1 MNKRIVRITAL
12 IAMFFVSVTLA
23 AVFAFVK
30 PSGAQAEASG
40 ATAWGTEI
48 EDCLYRKGEWGE
60 ADTTDF
66 AKDSG
71 ATANGFEKSYVKTLD
86 AGKELSGQLSH
97 ASIKAEYT
105 EVRFAIKT
113 VNGRFRVDDFSASD
127 SRVWLKA
134 YDDWAYFVLTRADAG
149 WEIKVYFGN
158 ELVHETVNADGK
170 DFVCSI
176 LWHQAPKGMIVYPDD
191 SSKEMTVYCT
201 ELRAAKEVPLSMVE
215 GASLRIDDEEGGIRF
230 RAKMNE
236 KTASAVINGSA
247 AMNFV
252 IAPKTLFDT
261 VTDGNYANL
270 TKKIE
275 IPVDGTKVYKDGD
288 YYYANG
294 VIANI
299 LEANR
304 SLDFCATAYIT
315 ANGTTTYAEAD
326 FSLTRGNLY
335 DIVNQLVVIYG
346 KEYAESILAAT
357 PYEWYGK
364 GDYPIVIDTV
374 EQYNALAAQV
384 NGGRDF
390 SAYTAKIAS
399 GVKSATDKTEITKP
413 EFFPQVKETGYD
425 TSAYTDKIME
435 CAGTYNASNNN
446 GFEATTE
453 VASPSGFENVFKSV
467 SCSGFDF
474 GHSQSLDGYVKVC
487 FALKSDG
494 KYKHSKAG
502 EIDGNGK
509 WVYFELSRETSSSHD
524 WKIRLIDVDN
534 NVLFEVNRT
543 DTNGFNTLC
552 GVLWHGGDD
561 FSMSG
566 ASYVYC
572 TELRGSVEDVNY
584 NVKYLNADGSTLKE
598 ESVRQG
604 SQIALP
610 TAPDL
615 GETYYFIGWKDS
627 DDNVWNDGDVVT
639 GDLILTATYG
649 QYVGEIV
656 DECLYKNGEWGTETT
671 DFVENNG
678 EKAEGFSKSYVKTI
692 SAGTELTGLLSHTGI
707 GRYSE
712 VRFAIK
718 TSNGNY
724 RVDDFS
730 KTGNDAKVFLRNYED
745 WTYFVLTK
753 VTTGWNVKIYF
764 GEELVHETL
773 NTNEVN
779 TVCQILWHSG
789 NGMIVYPND
798 YSNEMTVYC
807 TEIRGKLAENTY
819 NNDSSRYTPTHW
831 YEASDTEDYLVKNGE
846 TEYTVVIPS
855 QSSEFSEY
863 AKTELVNFFSEA
875 TGIEL
880 NVVQG
885 GSQHTP
891 SGKIISL
898 GDTYSF
904 RTSGLSGDTAYLG
917 RDGARIVTKDK
928 SVYIIGGS
936 ERGVLYGVYDF
947 LKIYFGYEVY
957 YKDSYTLDTGVAEL
971 KLKDFDVTDIPDLSL
986 RARGGVLFN
995 VTDDENDVMF
1005 AKRMRTLDDHNDYI
1019 FPIYKE
1025 FGNENST
1032 EWSRLHNSSYYLPYE
1047 TYYSA
1052 HPKFFSGNGNQL
1064 CYTAHGDSA
1073 EFEEMTKICAE
1084 KAEQSLRYYTP
1095 AAHPSMNVIHLGAED
1110 ERTSCNCS
1118 SCTAVAEAH
1127 NGSNAAAIMIF
1138 LNAMGEKVV
1147 SWMNE
1152 EANAQYKRNDLT
1164 FSFFVYQNTV
1174 TPPFTVNGDGSIT
1187 VADDLKP
1194 SSGVKIRPYAAFSDL
1209 TYYKPISD
1217 SVNKD
1222 ELEKVEA
1229 WSKFVENGW
1238 SWSYGCFFRDYFCFY
1253 DLYPFY
1259 ADYYAELYEC
1269 GYEYAFAQF
1278 HSEQRGADTGFYTLA
1293 SYLNSKLM
1301 WDSSLNIDELT
1312 KNYFEAMYGAA
1323 EAKMYEFYGACRSW
1337 FNETATAQGWDYNST
1352 SDYITSNA
1360 NCFTYA
1366 TVEGF
1371 FDKLD
1376 EAYAAIEGLKTA
1388 DPAKYETLKS
1398 HIDLEWLFPAKVAIT
1413 LYQGNYDSATL
1424 SAMKTKFKSLCEGF
1438 GMTKIG
1444 ESESIDEFINSL

>member
-12 IAMFFVSVTLA
+12 IAMFFVSVALA
-23 AVFAFVK
+23 AVFAVVK

-40 ATAWGTEI
+40 ATVWGTEI

-66 AKDSG
+66 EEDSG

-86 AGKELSGQLSH
+86 ARKEISGQLSH

-149 WEIKVYFGN
+149 WEIKVYFGD

-176 LWHQAPKGMIVYPDD
+176 LWHQAPNGMIVYPDD

-275 IPVDGTKVYKDGD
+275 IPVDGTKIYKDGD

-335 DIVNQLVVIYG
+335 DIVNQLVVLYG
-346 KEYAESILAAT
+346 EEYAESILAAT

-364 GDYPIVIDTV
+364 GDYPIVIDTP

-390 SAYTAKIAS
+390 SAYTAKIA
-399 GVKSATDKTEITKP
+399 GAVKSATDKTEITKP

-425 TSAYTDKIME
+425 TSAYTDKIMN
-435 CAGTYNASNNN
+435 CTATYDSSNNN

-453 VASPSGFENVFKSV
+453 VIAPSGFENVFKSV

-474 GHSQSLDGYVKVC
+474 GHSQLLDGYVKVC

-494 KYKHSKAG
+494 KYKHSKSG

-509 WVYFELSRETSSSHD
+509 WVYFELSRGTSSSHD
-524 WKIRLIDVDN
+524 WKIRLIDEDN
-534 NVLFEVNRT
+534 NVLFEINRT

-572 TELRGSVEDVNY
+572 TELRGEVDN
-584 NVKYLNADGSTLKE
+584 KY
-598 ESVRQG
+598 
-604 SQIALP
+604 
-610 TAPDL
+610 
-615 GETYYFIGWKDS
+615 
-627 DDNVWNDGDVVT
+627 
-639 GDLILTATYG
+639 
-649 QYVGEIV
+649 
-656 DECLYKNGEWGTETT
+656 
-671 DFVENNG
+671 
-678 EKAEGFSKSYVKTI
+678 
-692 SAGTELTGLLSHTGI
+692 
-707 GRYSE
+707 
-712 VRFAIK
+712 
-718 TSNGNY
+718 NGN
-724 RVDDFS
+724 S
-730 KTGNDAKVFLRNYED
+730 AK
-745 WTYFVLTK
+745 W
-753 VTTGWNVKIYF
+753 
-764 GEELVHETL
+764 
-773 NTNEVN
+773 
-779 TVCQILWHSG
+779 
-789 NGMIVYPND
+789 
-798 YSNEMTVYC
+798 
-807 TEIRGKLAENTY
+807 
-819 NNDSSRYTPTHW
+819 TPTHW

-855 QSSEFSEY
+855 QSGEFSEH
-863 AKTELVNFFSEA
+863 AKTELVIFFSEA

-947 LKIYFGYEVY
+947 LKIYFGYEAY
-957 YKDSYTLDTGVAEL
+957 YKDCYTLDTGVTEL
-971 KLKDFDVTDIPDLSL
+971 KLKDFDVTDIPDISL

-1025 FGNENST
+1025 FGNEDSA
-1032 EWSRLHNSSYYLPYE
+1032 EWSRLHNSSYYIPYE
-1047 TYYSA
+1047 TYHSA

-1064 CYTAHGDSA
+1064 CYTAHGDPA
-1073 EFEEMTKICAE
+1073 ELEEMIKICAE

-1095 AAHPSMNVIHLGAED
+1095 AAHPSMNVIHLGVED
-1110 ERTSCNCS
+1110 ERTNCSCS
-1118 SCTAVAEAH
+1118 SCAAVAAAH

-1164 FSFFVYQNTV
+1164 FSFFVYQNTL

-1209 TYYKPISD
+1209 TYFKPISD

-1301 WDSSLNIDELT
+1301 WNSSLNMDELI

-1323 EAKMYEFYGACRSW
+1323 ATKMYEFYGACRNW
-1337 FNETATAQGWDYNST
+1337 FSDTATAQCWDYNST
-1352 SDYITSNA
+1352 SDYITSNT

-1366 TVEGF
+1366 TVEKF
-1371 FDKLD
+1371 FGLLD
-1376 EAYAAIEGLKTA
+1376 EAYAAIDGLKTTDSA
-1388 DPAKYETLKS
+1388 RYETLKS
-1398 HIDLEWLFPAKVAIT
+1398 HIDLEWLFPAKVALT
-1413 LYQGNYDSATL
+1413 LYQENYDSATL